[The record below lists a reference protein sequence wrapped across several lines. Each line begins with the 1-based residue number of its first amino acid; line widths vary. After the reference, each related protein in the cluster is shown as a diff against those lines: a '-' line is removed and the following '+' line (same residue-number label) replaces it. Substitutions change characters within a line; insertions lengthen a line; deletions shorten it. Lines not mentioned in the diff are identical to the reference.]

1 MSLTVKVT
9 GNVTLDVNPLDILM
23 DARKI
28 LFPDLE
34 NYDRIDYDTRIIFKK
49 VSIGRDYEYRPT
61 HKKVTVEELELYK
74 AYTLVF
80 NTLLAKNNKG
90 GNL

>member
-34 NYDRIDYDTRIIFKK
+34 NYDYIGHDTGIVFKK

-90 GNL
+90 